1 MSVKVMMQSSGNKS
15 LAGFTR
21 RISLWLGAAVLLGG
35 AAAVTLAL
43 QLIVFAQIVADLAFQ
58 DHALMAEIPALKLL
72 GIFLVARVLLQWVAD
87 MVAAQG
93 SLRLTSSLRS
103 ELLQHLFNVGPVGMA
118 SHATG
123 ETVTALDAG
132 VEGLE
137 PYFAQYIPR
146 AAMMVV
152 LPFMILAT
160 VLHLDGWSFLILA
173 CTGPLIPVFMALV
186 GYRAQAIMDR
196 QWTQLLL
203 LGSSFLD
210 ALQGMTTLRLFGR
223 ARDAVAA
230 VANMADEYRCTTM
243 SVMKVA
249 FLTSAVL
256 EFFASLSIALVA
268 VVFGARLLE
277 GKADFQSA
285 FLVLLLAPEYFMP
298 LRAFSASYH
307 ARQNAMA
314 AMVAISKLFAL
325 SSVAT
330 RHANQPIIEPL
341 ASVKCENLSA
351 EYEAGRPVLSNI
363 NCTFTRGTLS
373 LITGE
378 SGAGKTT
385 LVRVLLGLLSPI
397 AGRIVAEDAHG
408 IAHAHWQSC
417 IGWVPQRPCLV
428 HGSVADNLRMA
439 NPQAD
444 MASLRNVA
452 RQADALSFIEALPQG
467 FDTLIGERGAC
478 LSGGQV
484 QRLALARVLLRN
496 PQILILDEP
505 TAHLDPKSEQH
516 VAAAIAR
523 IALNRIV
530 IVIAHRGAI
539 INHAGQVLRVHKG
552 LIFNGLHMLEHAA

>member
-1 MSVKVMMQSSGNKS
+1 MKVMTQSSGNKT
-15 LAGFTR
+15 LVGFTR
-21 RISLWLGAAVLLGG
+21 RISLWLGVSVLLGGVAAVLL
-35 AAAVTLAL
+35 VL
-43 QLIVFAQIVADLAFQ
+43 QLTVFAQIVADLAFRH
-58 DHALMAEIPALKLL
+58 HALEAEVPALGWLVILL
-72 GIFLVARVLLQWVAD
+72 VGRALLQWGAD
-87 MVAAQG
+87 IVAAQG
-93 SLRLTSSLRS
+93 SLRLISKLRN
-103 ELLQHLFNVGPVGMA
+103 ELLQHLFHVGPVGMA
-118 SHATG
+118 NYTTG
-123 ETVTALDAG
+123 ETVTVLDAG
-132 VEGLE
+132 LEGLE

-210 ALQGMTTLRLFGR
+210 ALQGMTSLRLFGR
-223 ARDAVAA
+223 AKDVVVAVAG
-230 VANMADEYRCTTM
+230 MADEYRCTTM

-307 ARQNAMA
+307 ARQNATA
-314 AMVAISKLFAL
+314 AMAGISKLFAL
-325 SSVAT
+325 PAGVADHT
-330 RHANQPIIEPL
+330 QQPMIEPL
-341 ASVKCENLSA
+341 LSVNCENISV
-351 EYEAGRPVLSNI
+351 EYEENRPVLSRV
-363 NCTFTRGTLS
+363 NCTFNRGAVS

-385 LVRVLLGLLSPI
+385 LVRLLLGLLSPV
-397 AGRIVAEDAHG
+397 AGRIVAKDVHG
-408 IAHAHWQSC
+408 QIHTHWQSC
-417 IGWVPQRPCLV
+417 IGWVPQRPCLI
-428 HGSVADNLRMA
+428 HGTVAENLRLA

-444 MASLRNVA
+444 VECLRNVA

-467 FDTLIGERGAC
+467 FDTPIGERGVC

-496 PQILILDEP
+496 PQVLILDEP
-505 TAHLDPKSEQH
+505 TAHLDPETEQR

-523 IALNRIV
+523 VALDRIV
-530 IVIAHRGAI
+530 IVVAHRGAI
-539 INHAGQVLRVHKG
+539 INHARQVLQVHKG
-552 LIFNGLHMLEHAA
+552 QVFSAPHMLEHAA

>member
-1 MSVKVMMQSSGNKS
+1 MKVMMQSSGNKT

-21 RISLWLGAAVLLGG
+21 RISFWLGASVLLGGVAAVLL
-35 AAAVTLAL
+35 VL
-43 QLIVFAQIVADLAFQ
+43 QLTVFAQIVAGLAFQ
-58 DHALMAEIPALKLL
+58 HHSLADEIPALKWLVF
-72 GIFLVARVLLQWVAD
+72 FLVTRALLQWAAD

-93 SLRLTSSLRS
+93 SLRLISNLRS

-118 SHATG
+118 GHATG
-123 ETVTALDAG
+123 ATVTALDAG
-132 VEGLE
+132 LEGLE
-137 PYFAQYIPR
+137 PYFTQYMPR

-210 ALQGMTTLRLFGR
+210 ALQGMTSLRLLGR

-230 VANMADEYRCTTM
+230 VADMADEYRCTTM

-307 ARQNAMA
+307 ARQNATA
-314 AMVAISKLFAL
+314 AMAGISKLFAL
-325 SSVAT
+325 PAMAA
-330 RHANQPIIEPL
+330 RHENQLL
-341 ASVKCENLSA
+341 AETLVSVKCENLSA
-351 EYEAGRPVLSNI
+351 EYEANRPVLSNI
-363 NCTFTRGTLS
+363 NCTFARGTLS

-385 LVRVLLGLLSPI
+385 LVRLLLGLLSPVT
-397 AGRIVAEDAHG
+397 GRIVAEDAHG
-408 IAHAHWQSC
+408 IAHRDWQSN

-428 HGSVADNLRMA
+428 HGTVAENLRMA
-439 NPQAD
+439 SPQAD
-444 MASLRNVA
+444 IASLRNVA
-452 RQADALSFIEALPQG
+452 RQADALSFIESLPQG
-467 FDTLIGERGAC
+467 FDTLIGERGTC

-484 QRLALARVLLRN
+484 QRLALARVLLRK

-505 TAHLDPKSEQH
+505 TAHLDPESERRVATAIAH
-516 VAAAIAR
+516 VATHC
-523 IALNRIV
+523 IV

-539 INHAGQVLRVHKG
+539 ITHAQQVLRVHKG
-552 LIFNGLHMLEHAA
+552 QVFSGPHLLEHAA

>member
-1 MSVKVMMQSSGNKS
+1 MKVMMQSSGNKT

-21 RISLWLGAAVLLGG
+21 RISLWLGVAVLLGG
-35 AAAVTLAL
+35 VTAVLLVL
-43 QLIVFAQIVADLAFQ
+43 QLTVFARIVADLAFGQ
-58 DHALMAEIPALKLL
+58 HALVAEMPALKWLVF
-72 GIFLVARVLLQWVAD
+72 FLVARGLLQWAAD

-93 SLRLTSSLRS
+93 SLRLISCLRS

-118 SHATG
+118 SHTTG

-132 VEGLE
+132 LEGLE

-160 VLHLDGWSFLILA
+160 VLHLDGWSFLIFA

-203 LGSSFLD
+203 LGSSFLG
-210 ALQGMTTLRLFGR
+210 ALQGMTSLRLFGR
-223 ARDAVAA
+223 AGDAVAA
-230 VANMADEYRCTTM
+230 VASMADEYRCTTM

-277 GKADFQSA
+277 GRADFQSA

-307 ARQNAMA
+307 ARQNATA
-314 AMVAISKLFAL
+314 AMVGISKLFAL
-325 SSVAT
+325 PSVAT
-330 RHANQPIIEPL
+330 CHSNQPITEPL
-341 ASVKCENLSA
+341 VSVRCENLSVG
-351 EYEAGRPVLSNI
+351 YEANRPVLFNV
-363 NCTFTRGTLS
+363 NCTFARGTLS
-373 LITGE
+373 LIMGE

-385 LVRVLLGLLSPI
+385 LVRLLLGLLSPV
-397 AGRIVAEDAHG
+397 AGRIVAEDVHG
-408 IAHAHWQSC
+408 AIHAHWQSS
-417 IGWVPQRPCLV
+417 IGWVPQRPCLI
-428 HGSVADNLRMA
+428 HGTVAENLRLA

-444 MASLRNVA
+444 LESLRNVA

-467 FDTLIGERGAC
+467 FDTPIGERGVC

-505 TAHLDPKSEQH
+505 TAHLDPVSEQC

-523 IALNRIV
+523 AALNRIV

-539 INHAGQVLRVHKG
+539 INYARQVLRVHKG
-552 LIFNGLHMLEHAA
+552 QVCSVPEMLEHAA

>member
-1 MSVKVMMQSSGNKS
+1 MKVMMQSSGNKT

-21 RISLWLGAAVLLGG
+21 RISFWLGASVLLGGVAAVLL
-35 AAAVTLAL
+35 VL
-43 QLIVFAQIVADLAFQ
+43 QLTVFAQIVAGLAFQ
-58 DHALMAEIPALKLL
+58 HHSLADEIPALKWLVF
-72 GIFLVARVLLQWVAD
+72 FLVARALLQWAAD

-93 SLRLTSSLRS
+93 SLRLISNLRS
-103 ELLQHLFNVGPVGMA
+103 ELLQHLFNVGPVGMVG
-118 SHATG
+118 HATG
-123 ETVTALDAG
+123 ATVTALDAG
-132 VEGLE
+132 LEGLE
-137 PYFAQYIPR
+137 PYFTQYMPR

-210 ALQGMTTLRLFGR
+210 ALQGMTSLRLFGR

-230 VANMADEYRCTTM
+230 VADMADEYRCTTM

-307 ARQNAMA
+307 ARQNATA
-314 AMVAISKLFAL
+314 AMAGISKLFAL
-325 SSVAT
+325 PAMAA
-330 RHANQPIIEPL
+330 RHENQLLTETL
-341 ASVKCENLSA
+341 VSVKCENLSA
-351 EYEAGRPVLSNI
+351 EYEANRPVLSNI
-363 NCTFTRGTLS
+363 NCTFARGTLS

-385 LVRVLLGLLSPI
+385 LVRLLLGLLSPVT
-397 AGRIVAEDAHG
+397 GRIVAEDACG
-408 IAHAHWQSC
+408 IAHKDWQSN

-428 HGSVADNLRMA
+428 HGTVAENLRMA

-444 MASLRNVA
+444 IASLRNVA

-467 FDTLIGERGAC
+467 FDTLIGERGTC

-484 QRLALARVLLRN
+484 QRLALARVLLRK

-505 TAHLDPKSEQH
+505 TAHLDSESERRVATAIAH
-516 VAAAIAR
+516 VATHC
-523 IALNRIV
+523 IV

-539 INHAGQVLRVHKG
+539 ITHAQQVLRVHKG
-552 LIFNGLHMLEHAA
+552 QVFSGPHLLEHAA

>member
-1 MSVKVMMQSSGNKS
+1 MMQSSGNKT

-21 RISLWLGAAVLLGG
+21 RISLWLGVAVLLGG
-35 AAAVTLAL
+35 VGAVLLVL
-43 QLIVFAQIVADLAFQ
+43 QLTVFARIVADLAFGQ
-58 DHALMAEIPALKLL
+58 HALVAEMPALKWLVF
-72 GIFLVARVLLQWVAD
+72 FLVACGLLQWAAD
-87 MVAAQG
+87 MAAAQG
-93 SLRLTSSLRS
+93 SLRLISSLRS
-103 ELLQHLFNVGPVGMA
+103 ELLQHLFNVGPVGMV
-118 SHATG
+118 SHTTG

-132 VEGLE
+132 LEGLE

-152 LPFMILAT
+152 LPFMILVT
-160 VLHLDGWSFLILA
+160 VLPLDGWSFLLLA

-196 QWTQLLL
+196 QWIQLLL

-210 ALQGMTTLRLFGR
+210 ALQGMTSLRLFGR

-230 VANMADEYRCTTM
+230 VAGMADEYRCTTM

-307 ARQNAMA
+307 ARQNATA
-314 AMVAISKLFAL
+314 AMVGISKLFAL
-325 SSVAT
+325 PSVAT
-330 RHANQPIIEPL
+330 CHSNQPITEPL
-341 ASVKCENLSA
+341 LSVRCENLSVG
-351 EYEAGRPVLSNI
+351 YEANRPVLFNV

-373 LITGE
+373 LIMGE

-385 LVRVLLGLLSPI
+385 LVRLLLGLLSPV
-397 AGRIVAEDAHG
+397 AGRIVAEDVHG
-408 IAHAHWQSC
+408 AIHAHWQSS
-417 IGWVPQRPCLV
+417 IGWVPQRPCLI
-428 HGSVADNLRMA
+428 HGTVAENLRLA

-444 MASLRNVA
+444 IESLRNVA
-452 RQADALSFIEALPQG
+452 RQADALSFIDAEISRKG
-467 FDTLIGERGAC
+467 CT
-478 LSGGQV
+478 SG
-484 QRLALARVLLRN
+484 
-496 PQILILDEP
+496 
-505 TAHLDPKSEQH
+505 
-516 VAAAIAR
+516 
-523 IALNRIV
+523 
-530 IVIAHRGAI
+530 
-539 INHAGQVLRVHKG
+539 
-552 LIFNGLHMLEHAA
+552 